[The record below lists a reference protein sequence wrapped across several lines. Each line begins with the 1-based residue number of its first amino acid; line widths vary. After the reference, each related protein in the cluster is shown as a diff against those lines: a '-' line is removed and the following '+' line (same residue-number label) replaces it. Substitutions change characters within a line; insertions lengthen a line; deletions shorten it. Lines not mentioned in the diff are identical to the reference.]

1 MGFKETKFLFA
12 GKDFFTAVAILWL
25 PDTKII
31 FFKTSRFKIS
41 HVFLKLLSI
50 SILVIHTWVISL
62 NVKELK
68 SLRLSGIH
76 LS

>member
-1 MGFKETKFLFA
+1 MGFEETKFLFA
-12 GKDFFTAVAILWL
+12 GKDFFTALAILWL
-25 PDTKII
+25 PDTKIM

-41 HVFLKLLSI
+41 HVYLKLLSI
-50 SILVIHTWVISL
+50 SLLVIHTWVISL

-68 SLRLSGIH
+68 SLRFSGRH